1 MVSFL
6 VNVWEDSSLLLKMG
20 NIAVISLIS
29 IPSLWFPVYPG
40 FFAAKLSFFDFWI
53 GCYIVAVISVLY
65 WYAYRE
71 SSSFGAAFQRVYEI
85 GGQAVFF
92 WLGVGMVL
100 LGMSIFFKVNARN
113 K

>member
-1 MVSFL
+1 
-6 VNVWEDSSLLLKMG
+6 
-20 NIAVISLIS
+20 
-29 IPSLWFPVYPG
+29 
-40 FFAAKLSFFDFWI
+40 
-53 GCYIVAVISVLY
+53 
-65 WYAYRE
+65 
-71 SSSFGAAFQRVYEI
+71 VYEI